1 MTLSDQIA
9 VVKRRIADAARRSG
23 RSPDSI
29 RLVAVTKAVGP
40 EDVRSAYSAGLTDFG
55 ENRWPDAEP
64 RVLAAPQAA
73 WHFIGSLQKNKV
85 AKVLRHFR
93 WIHSVD
99 NLGLLQAI
107 SARTENVSSNLLIE
121 VNVSG
126 EESKHGLFPDALSD
140 LLRAAS
146 SIQKVNV
153 VGLMTMAPLVSP
165 EETRPVFRTL
175 RQLLDSANSRADYR
189 EPLRELSMGMTN
201 DFEVAVEEG
210 ATIVRIGTAI
220 FGPADGQLRV
230 RPKTSRDCD
239 GRRAEQCEE

>member
-1 MTLSDQIA
+1 MTLSDRIA

-29 RLVAVTKAVGP
+29 RLVAVTKTVGP
-40 EDVRSAYSAGLTDFG
+40 EDVRSACSAGLTDFG
-55 ENRWPDAEP
+55 ENRWPDAEQ
-64 RVLAAPQAA
+64 RVLAAPQAV
-73 WHFIGSLQKNKV
+73 WHFIGSLQKNK
-85 AKVLRHFR
+85 ASKVLHHFR
-93 WIHSVD
+93 WIHSID
-99 NLGLLQAI
+99 SLSLLQAI
-107 SARTENVSSNLLIE
+107 SARVEGPAPNLLFE

-126 EESKHGLFPDALSD
+126 EESKHGVSPGALSD
-140 LLRAAS
+140 LLHAAS

-165 EETRPVFRTL
+165 EETRPVFKSL
-175 RQLLDSANSRADYR
+175 RELFLDTNRRADYR

-220 FGPADGQLRV
+220 FGPADGQ
-230 RPKTSRDCD
+230 PK
-239 GRRAEQCEE
+239 